1 MIIIIIDILLLYL
14 EDKIV
19 YKYYTIMMVKMDW
32 SLSKPTHSVHL
43 LASQKIWTSLNP
55 PWVGGLNG
63 LAH

>member
-43 LASQKIWTSLNP
+43 LASQKI
-55 PWVGGLNG
+55 
-63 LAH
+63 